1 MPARKKPRRV
11 WGRTR
16 RGPKPK
22 IPAYFKERVGA
33 AANRLVEEVL
43 KPRYVVP
50 PPAEPQ
56 WNYKIDI
63 YTTWFRGYLYF
74 CATYACPGPNALS
87 PTFETRFARMEYA
100 GEERFHLAFMR
111 YTGEWIEV
119 YRDFTADQAL
129 NAIRDDPYF
138 SAA

>member
-11 WGRTR
+11 WARNR

-22 IPAYFKERVGA
+22 IPEYLQERVA
-33 AANRLVEEVL
+33 ADATRLAAEVL
-43 KPRYVVP
+43 KPRYVEP
-50 PPAEPQ
+50 PPAEPR

-63 YTTWFRGYLYF
+63 YTTWFRSYLYF

-100 GEERFHLAFMR
+100 GDEHFHLAFMR

-129 NAIRDDPYF
+129 AAIRDDPYF
-138 SAA
+138 RA